1 METLVQDLRYGIRM
15 LMKNPGFTAVA
26 VITLALGIGA
36 NTAIFSLV
44 NGILLNPLPYSE
56 PERLV
61 SAWEAAAPPGVLEAL
76 RRQGHTMD
84 LAAYTAVSGFN
95 LAGETP
101 LRLDGSTVSANLF
114 SLLGVRPEL
123 GRVFRPGE
131 DHPGQDQMVILSHSF
146 WQSRFGGSPG
156 VIGRSIQIDGVN
168 REIVGVM
175 PSSFQL
181 PSDATEL
188 WVPMHLDPSSIGPYW
203 GLWSYQLIGRLRPG
217 VSIAQ
222 AEAEV
227 ELLRPQILKL
237 FPWRMPDDWGQG
249 KHVAPWQQ
257 HMVGDL
263 HSKLLLLLGAVGLIL
278 LIACANVAN
287 LMLARAGAR
296 QREVAVRAALGA
308 GRSRIVRQLLTESLL
323 LGLGGGA
330 LGVIF
335 AIGGL
340 GALKLLLPQDT
351 PRLAAV
357 GIDARVLGFTALL
370 AVLTGLVFGLA
381 PALRASKLDLEQSL
395 KGDTARTGMGVG
407 RRRLSS
413 SLVVGEMALAMM
425 LVVGAGLLIRTLLR
439 LAQINTGL
447 EGSHVLTARV
457 TPNGNWCQGENFQR
471 CQEFYRQV
479 LDRLRALLAVQDAAA
494 VNSIP
499 LGGRVYPSPL
509 AIEDHPLPPG
519 YDPFQAWQFTI
530 TPGYFH
536 TMGIPLLKGRT
547 FTDADYGKRPGLD
560 QLGSPVVLVSAAMAR
575 HFWPGQD
582 PIGKRVRI
590 SWQKP
595 WRTVVG
601 VVGDVREYI
610 LAPKWAEGTIGD
622 IYYPYY
628 AGVESSPHDM
638 TLVVRTRGL
647 PVQVAQDIQAVV
659 ASVNRDVP
667 LSEVQTMDGVLSASI
682 STPRSTMWLFTGFA
696 LLALVLGAIGIYGV
710 LSFSVA
716 GRTHEIGIRVALGA
730 QRGHVLKMVVGQGFK
745 LTLMGLAVGIA
756 GALALTRFL
765 SSLLYGVKSTDPA
778 TFVAVSVVLTAVALA
793 ASYIPARRATKVD
806 PIVALRYE

>member
-1 METLVQDLRYGIRM
+1 MRCLCKLPLRLRSLFERGRVEEELGDELRFHLEKLIEENVAKGMTPEEARYAALRELGGVEQIKEECRDMRQVNYIENFAQDVRYGLRM
-15 LMKNPGFTAVA
+15 LAKNPGFTTVA
-26 VITLALGIGA
+26 VLTLALGIGA

-61 SAWEAAAPPGVLEAL
+61 SAWETGATPGMLEAL
-76 RRQGHTMD
+76 RRQGHTME
-84 LAAYTAVSGFN
+84 LAAYTHVSGFN
-95 LAGETP
+95 LTGETP
-101 LRLDGSTVSANLF
+101 LRLDGSSVSANLF

-131 DHPGQDQMVILSHSF
+131 DRPGEDQVVILSHGL
-146 WQSRFGGSPG
+146 WQSRFGGAPG
-156 VIGRSIQIDGVN
+156 AIGRSIQLDGVN

-175 PSSFQL
+175 PASFQL

-188 WVPMHLDPSSIGPYW
+188 WVPMHLDPSSIGAYW
-203 GLWSYQLIGRLRPG
+203 GLWNYQIIGRLTPG
-217 VSIAQ
+217 ISMAQ

-227 ELLRPQILKL
+227 ELLSPRILKL

-249 KHVAPWQQ
+249 RHVAPWQQ
-257 HMVGDL
+257 QMVGDV
-263 HSKLLLLLGAVGLIL
+263 HSKLLILLGAVALIL

-308 GRSRIVRQLLTESLL
+308 SRWRIVRQLLTESLL
-323 LGLGGGA
+323 LGIGGGA
-330 LGVIF
+330 LGLVF

-340 GALKLLLPQDT
+340 GALKLLLPADT

-357 GIDARVLGFTALL
+357 GIDARVLGFTALV
-370 AVLTGLVFGLA
+370 AVLTGLIFGLA
-381 PALRASKLDLEQSL
+381 PAVRASKLDLEQSL
-395 KGDTARTGMGVG
+395 KGDTARSGMGVG

-425 LVVGAGLLIRTLLR
+425 LVVGAGLLIRTLWR

-447 EGSHVLTARV
+447 EGSHVLTARL
-457 TPNGNWCQGENFQR
+457 TPNGNWCRGENFQR

-479 LDRLRALLAVQDAAA
+479 LDRLRALPAVQDAAA

-519 YDPFQAWQFTI
+519 DEPFQAWQFTI
-530 TPGYFH
+530 TPGYLH
-536 TMGIPLLKGRT
+536 ALGIPLLKGRT
-547 FTDADYGKRPGLD
+547 FTDTDYGRRSGRD
-560 QLGSPVVLVSAAMAR
+560 QLGSPVVLVSAAAAR
-575 HFWPGQD
+575 RFWPGQD

-601 VVGDVREYI
+601 VVGDVREYSI
-610 LAPKWAEGTIGD
+610 APEWAEGTIGD
-622 IYYPYY
+622 IYFPYY
-628 AGVESSPHDM
+628 AGAESSQSDM

-647 PVQVAQDIQAVV
+647 PAQVAQD
-659 ASVNRDVP
+659 VP
-667 LSEVQTMDGVLSASI
+667 GGGGKRQ
-682 STPRSTMWLFTGFA
+682 P
-696 LLALVLGAIGIYGV
+696 
-710 LSFSVA
+710 
-716 GRTHEIGIRVALGA
+716 
-730 QRGHVLKMVVGQGFK
+730 
-745 LTLMGLAVGIA
+745 
-756 GALALTRFL
+756 
-765 SSLLYGVKSTDPA
+765 
-778 TFVAVSVVLTAVALA
+778 
-793 ASYIPARRATKVD
+793 
-806 PIVALRYE
+806 